1 MKRLLTLASGAA
13 LAGSCLLSP
22 AMATTDTGAYTQH
35 ETSCLGLLFTDLKAH
50 EAECGPFNQPAFT
63 FPTGGSG
70 AGGATCQ
77 TGEVQI
83 FGPSRPILVADANPC
98 GGSLC
103 PNSGLQYS
111 FPNSGLLPFVER
123 SGSTTKGGRTVLIAG
138 C

>member
-1 MKRLLTLASGAA
+1 
-13 LAGSCLLSP
+13 
-22 AMATTDTGAYTQH
+22 MATTDTGAYTQH

-83 FGPSRPILVADANPC
+83 FGPARPILVADANPC

-103 PNSGLQYS
+103 P
-111 FPNSGLLPFVER
+111 PNSGFLPYAFPDDGLFPFVER
-123 SGSTTKGGRTVLIAG
+123 TGSTATDGTRVLIAG